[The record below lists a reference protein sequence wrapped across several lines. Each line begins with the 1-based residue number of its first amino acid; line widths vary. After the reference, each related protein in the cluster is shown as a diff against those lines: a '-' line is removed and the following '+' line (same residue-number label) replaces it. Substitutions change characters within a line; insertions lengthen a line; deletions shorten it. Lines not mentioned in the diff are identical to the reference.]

1 MSIRAC
7 PPTCPPKLQRRRVI
21 RGCFLFLA
29 LSAASVSA
37 AELTII
43 RVFTGWHDA
52 PFFKHISEYF
62 NGRENTHGEVMLRT
76 HAAQRAGYYYFVR
89 IVNHG
94 APAAVKINVQMITPT
109 ESRPKTHTFE
119 TNLKSGETVLN
130 LGLTGAD
137 WPDAKANPVAW
148 KLDVVAADGRVLA
161 TEKSYLWEKPSS
173 N

>member
-1 MSIRAC
+1 LRVILSGAKNPSVPIH
-7 PPTCPPKLQRRRVI
+7 VI

-43 RVFTGWHDA
+43 RVFTVWRDA
-52 PFFKHISEYF
+52 ASFKRISEYF
-62 NGRENTHGEVMLRT
+62 DGRENTGGATVLRT
-76 HAAQRAGYYYFVR
+76 HPDQRAGCYFLVR
-89 IVNHG
+89 IANPG

-161 TEKSYLWEKPSS
+161 TEKSYLWDKPAAK
-173 N
+173 

>member
-1 MSIRAC
+1 MPIH
-7 PPTCPPKLQRRRVI
+7 VI

-29 LSAASVSA
+29 FSAASVSA

-43 RVFTGWHDA
+43 RVFTVWRDA
-52 PFFKHISEYF
+52 ASFKRISEYF
-62 NGRENTHGEVMLRT
+62 DGRENTHGETMLRT
-76 HAAQRAGYYYFVR
+76 HPDQRAGYYFLVR
-89 IVNHG
+89 IANPG

-161 TEKSYLWEKPSS
+161 TEKSYLWDKPAAK
-173 N
+173 